1 VSYPARSFFP
11 ETNRGGKRMRIDCD
25 DCQMQ
30 GTHNCDD
37 CLVTAL
43 LHPPEGTVEIP
54 DELGSSIGA
63 LSEEGLVPVLRFRP
77 RDDAATDERV
87 EKPPGE
93 ESQSA

>member
-1 VSYPARSFFP
+1 
-11 ETNRGGKRMRIDCD
+11 MRIDCD

-30 GTHNCDD
+30 GTHHCDD

-54 DELGSSIGA
+54 DELGSSLGA

-77 RDDAATDERV
+77 REEGEADEAGTGRS
-87 EKPPGE
+87 GE
-93 ESQSA
+93 DSSQTA